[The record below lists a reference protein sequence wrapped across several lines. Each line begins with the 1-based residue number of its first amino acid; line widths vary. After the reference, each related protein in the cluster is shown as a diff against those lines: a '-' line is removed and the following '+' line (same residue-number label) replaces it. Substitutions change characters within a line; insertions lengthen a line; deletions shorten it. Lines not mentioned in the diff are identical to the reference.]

1 MPRPKKQRYPI
12 PERID
17 EDTLHLIGRDIVDWV
32 LMFEYDADINGGD
45 MVEHVLGVIDF
56 RQRPRETWPERF
68 KTDI

>member
-1 MPRPKKQRYPI
+1 MTRPKKQRCPI

-32 LMFEYDADINGGD
+32 SMSEYDADINGGD
-45 MVEHVLGVIDF
+45 IVEHVLGVIDF
-56 RQRPRETWPERF
+56 RLRPRETWPERF